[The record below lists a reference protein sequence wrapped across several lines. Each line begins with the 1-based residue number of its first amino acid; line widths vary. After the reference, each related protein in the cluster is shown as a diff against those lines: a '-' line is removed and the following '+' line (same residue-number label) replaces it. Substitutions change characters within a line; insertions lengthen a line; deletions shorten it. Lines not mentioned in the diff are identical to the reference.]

1 MKVKTIQTVFCLFQ
15 NSLPLGTTKTIKI
28 IPMKNAFTFLFLLSI
43 SFSFAQ
49 YTTPGTGVDW
59 TLDDVATA
67 SPATVTVSGSTYTLL
82 ENITVS
88 ATDILRI
95 NSDLTLEIEA
105 GVRVTVLEDGSF
117 FIDTDSVLITAVD
130 EAAPYDGFRFE
141 EGSDVNIQ
149 NTTFQYGGG
158 LQVLTETFTLN
169 NCILQ
174 NNVSGVTTGATV
186 TLSRGVPVITN
197 NVFLYNAN
205 PAISSG
211 ANQSVSAYIFNNYI
225 EGNNQTNN
233 NRPQINMGATR
244 VNDTL
249 KIIQNTI
256 VGDRNMEQAGGIAIA
271 NLVGGALRAIIQD
284 NVIIDNRYG
293 LTVVGPNS
301 YALIKN
307 NIIEDNDTQ
316 GNPNLGGSGINLNAP
331 TGGMTV
337 DVTENQIRRN
347 LWGVTIQG
355 PVNANFGDDDENL
368 GLNVFSENG
377 NGGVIYALYNNGPNT
392 ISAKHNCWVEG
403 GEGTLAE
410 AEDVIFHQVD
420 DPTLGEVIFDPIYCE
435 PLANIVEVN
444 PASVVVYPNPADNQ
458 IILQN
463 QQYFETI
470 TFYTVNGQ
478 KVFSTTLN
486 EGNNTIH
493 FDLPSGIYF
502 VALEGGNNQTVKKVV
517 VR

>member
-1 MKVKTIQTVFCLFQ
+1 MK
-15 NSLPLGTTKTIKI
+15 
-28 IPMKNAFTFLFLLSI
+28 FLSTLTLI
-43 SFSFAQ
+43 LSFSIALAQ

-59 TLDDVATA
+59 TLDDVAA
-67 SPATVTVSGSTYTLL
+67 SSPATVSVNGTVYTLSANL
-82 ENITVS
+82 TVA

-95 NSDLTLEIEA
+95 NSDITLEIAA
-105 GVRVTVLEDGSF
+105 GVRVTVLGQGSF
-117 FIDTDSVLITAVD
+117 FIDADQVLVTAVNQ
-130 EAAPYDGFRFE
+130 ASPYDGFRFE
-141 EGSDVNIQ
+141 EFALVDIQ
-149 NTTFQYGGG
+149 NTTFQFGGG

-174 NNVSGVTTGATV
+174 NNVSGVATGATV
-186 TLSRGVPVITN
+186 TLSRGVPIITN

-225 EGNNQTNN
+225 EGNNMTNN
-233 NRPQINMGATR
+233 NRPQINIGATR

-256 VGDRNMEQAGGIAIA
+256 VGDRDLEQAGGIAVA
-271 NLVGGALRAIIQD
+271 NLVGGALRVIIEG

-293 LTVVGPNS
+293 ITVVGSNS
-301 YALIKN
+301 YALIKD

-316 GNPNLGGSGINLNAP
+316 NNPNLGGSGINLNAP

-337 DVTENQIRRN
+337 DVTGNQIRRN

-355 PVNANFGDDDENL
+355 AVNANFGDDDDNP

-377 NGGVIYALYNNGPNT
+377 NNGEIFALYNNGPNT

-420 DPTLGEVIFDPIYCE
+420 DPTLGEVIFDPIFCE
-435 PLANIVEVN
+435 NLSIVEIN
-444 PASVVVYPNPADNQ
+444 PDAVVVYPNPAENQ
-458 IILQN
+458 VILKN
-463 QQYFETI
+463 QQHFETI
-470 TFYTVNGQ
+470 TFFNVSGQ
-478 KVFSTTLN
+478 KVLTTSLM
-486 EGNNTIH
+486 EGNNTIK
-493 FDLPSGIYF
+493 FDLPAGVYF
-502 VALEGGNNQTVKKVV
+502 VALEGRGNQTVKKIV

>member
-1 MKVKTIQTVFCLFQ
+1 MKFFTTL
-15 NSLPLGTTKTIKI
+15 SL
-28 IPMKNAFTFLFLLSI
+28 LLS
-43 SFSFAQ
+43 FSIAIAQ

-59 TLDDVATA
+59 TLDDVAAA
-67 SPATVTVSGSTYTLL
+67 SPATVTINGNVYTLTANL
-82 ENITVS
+82 TVA

-95 NSDLTLEIEA
+95 NSDLTLQIAA
-105 GVRVTVLEDGSF
+105 GVRVTVLGQGSF
-117 FIDTDSVLITAVD
+117 FIEADQVLVTAVN
-130 EAAPYDGFRFE
+130 EASPYDGFRFE

-149 NTTFQYGGG
+149 NTTFQFGGG

-174 NNVSGVTTGATV
+174 NNVSGVATGATV
-186 TLSRGVPVITN
+186 TLSRGIPVITN

-211 ANQSVSAYIFNNYI
+211 ANQSVSAFIFNNYI

-256 VGDRNMEQAGGIAIA
+256 VGDRDMEQAGGIAVA
-271 NLVGGALRAIIQD
+271 NLTGGTLRAIIQD

-293 LTVVGPNS
+293 ITVVGPNS

-307 NIIEDNDTQ
+307 NLIEDNDTQ

-331 TGGMTV
+331 TGGMTA
-337 DVTENQIRRN
+337 DVIENQIRRN

-355 PVNANFGDDDENL
+355 PVNANFGDDEDNP

-403 GEGTLAE
+403 GEGTLSE

-435 PLANIVEVN
+435 DLAGIAEVN
-444 PASVVVYPNPADNQ
+444 PAMVVVYPNPAENQ

-470 TFYTVNGQ
+470 TFYTVSGQ
-478 KVFSTTLN
+478 KVFSSTLN

-493 FDLPSGIYF
+493 FDLPAGIYF

>member
-1 MKVKTIQTVFCLFQ
+1 MKFFTTLSLLFCF
-15 NSLPLGTTKTIKI
+15 
-28 IPMKNAFTFLFLLSI
+28 SI
-43 SFSFAQ
+43 ALAQ

-59 TLDDVATA
+59 TLDDVAAA

-105 GVRVTVLEDGSF
+105 GVRITVLDQGSF
-117 FIDTDSVLITAVD
+117 FIDADDVLITAVD
-130 EAAPYDGFRFE
+130 EASPYDGFRFE
-141 EGSDVNIQ
+141 EGSDINIQ
-149 NTTFQYGGG
+149 NTTIQFGGG
-158 LQVLTETFTLN
+158 LQVLTETFILN

-186 TLSRGVPVITN
+186 TLSRGIPVITDN
-197 NVFLYNAN
+197 QFLFNAN

-211 ANQSVSAYIFNNYI
+211 ANQNVSAIISGNYI

-249 KIIQNTI
+249 KILNNTI
-256 VGDRNMEQAGGIAIA
+256 VGEVNLDQAGGIAVA
-271 NLVGGALRAIIQD
+271 NLVGGTLRAIIEG
-284 NVIIDNRYG
+284 NTVVNNRYG
-293 LTVVGPNS
+293 IAIVGPNS

-307 NIIEDNDTQ
+307 NILEDNDTQ

-337 DVTENQIRRN
+337 DVTGNQIRRN
-347 LWGVTIQG
+347 LWGITIQG
-355 PVNANFGDDDENL
+355 EVNANLGDDLDNP

-377 NGGVIYALYNNGPNT
+377 NGGVTYALYNNGPNT
-392 ISAKHNCWVEG
+392 ISAKHNCWVED

-435 PLANIVEVN
+435 PLANVDEVN
-444 PASVVVYPNPADNQ
+444 PDSVVFYPNPA
-458 IILQN
+458 QN
-463 QQYFETI
+463 QFTFQNENNFETV
-470 TFYTVNGQ
+470 TFYNVNGQ
-478 KVFSTTLN
+478 KVFTQNVT
-486 EGNNTIH
+486 EGTNIIN
-493 FDLPSGIYF
+493 FNLKAGIYF
-502 VALEGGNNQTVKKVV
+502 IAFDGERNQIVKKIVV
-517 VR
+517 K

>member
-1 MKVKTIQTVFCLFQ
+1 MKFFTTLSLLFCF
-15 NSLPLGTTKTIKI
+15 
-28 IPMKNAFTFLFLLSI
+28 SI
-43 SFSFAQ
+43 ALAQ

-59 TLDDVATA
+59 TLDDVVAA
-67 SPATVTVSGSTYTLL
+67 SPATVTVSGTTYTLL

-105 GVRVTVLEDGSF
+105 GVRITVLDQGSF
-117 FIDTDSVLITAVD
+117 FIDADDVLITAVD
-130 EAAPYDGFRFE
+130 ETAPYDGFRFE
-141 EGSDVNIQ
+141 EGSDINIQ
-149 NTTFQYGGG
+149 NATIQFGGG
-158 LQVLTETFTLN
+158 LQVLTETFILN

-186 TLSRGVPVITN
+186 TLSRGIPVITN
-197 NVFLYNAN
+197 NQFLFNAN

-211 ANQSVSAYIFNNYI
+211 ANQNVSAIISDNYI

-249 KIIQNTI
+249 KILNNTI
-256 VGDRNMEQAGGIAIA
+256 VGEVNLDQAGGIAVA
-271 NLVGGALRAIIQD
+271 NLVGGALRAIIEG
-284 NVIIDNRYG
+284 NTVVNNRYG
-293 LTVVGPNS
+293 ITIVGPNS

-307 NIIEDNDTQ
+307 NIFEDNNIQ

-337 DVTENQIRRN
+337 DVTGNQIRRN
-347 LWGVTIQG
+347 LWGITIQG
-355 PVNANFGDDDENL
+355 EVNANLGDDLDNP

-377 NGGVIYALYNNGPNT
+377 NGGVTYALYNNGPNT
-392 ISAKHNCWVEG
+392 ISAKHNCWVED

-435 PLANIVEVN
+435 PLANVDEVN
-444 PASVVVYPNPADNQ
+444 PDSVVFYPNPA
-458 IILQN
+458 QN
-463 QQYFETI
+463 QFTFQNENNFETV
-470 TFYTVNGQ
+470 TFYNVNGQ
-478 KVFSTTLN
+478 KVFTQNVTEGTNIINFNLN
-486 EGNNTIH
+486 A
-493 FDLPSGIYF
+493 GIYF
-502 VALEGGNNQTVKKVV
+502 IAFDGERNQIVKKIVV
-517 VR
+517 K

>member
-1 MKVKTIQTVFCLFQ
+1 MK
-15 NSLPLGTTKTIKI
+15 
-28 IPMKNAFTFLFLLSI
+28 FLSTLTLI
-43 SFSFAQ
+43 LSFSIALAQ

-67 SPATVTVSGSTYTLL
+67 SPATVSVNGTVYTLSANL
-82 ENITVS
+82 TVA

-95 NSDLTLEIEA
+95 NSDITLEIAA
-105 GVRVTVLEDGSF
+105 GVRVTVLGQGSF
-117 FIDTDSVLITAVD
+117 FIDADQVLVTAVNQ
-130 EAAPYDGFRFE
+130 ASPYDGFRFE
-141 EGSDVNIQ
+141 EFADVDIQ
-149 NTTFQYGGG
+149 NTTFQFGGG

-174 NNVSGVTTGATV
+174 NNVSGVATGATV

-225 EGNNQTNN
+225 EGNNLTNN
-233 NRPQINMGATR
+233 NRPQINIGATR

-256 VGDRNMEQAGGIAIA
+256 VGDRDLDQAGGIAVA
-271 NLVGGALRAIIQD
+271 NLVGGALRVIIEG

-293 LTVVGPNS
+293 ITVVGPNS
-301 YALIKN
+301 YALIKD

-316 GNPNLGGSGINLNAP
+316 GSPNLGGSGINLNAP
-331 TGGMTV
+331 TGGMTA
-337 DVTENQIRRN
+337 DITGNQIRRN

-355 PVNANFGDDDENL
+355 PVAANFGDDDDNP

-377 NGGVIYALYNNGPNT
+377 NNGEIFALYNNGPNT

-403 GEGTLAE
+403 VEGTLAE

-420 DPTLGEVIFDPIYCE
+420 DPTLGEVIFDPIFCE
-435 PLANIVEVN
+435 NLSIVEVN
-444 PASVVVYPNPADNQ
+444 PDAVVVYPNPAKNQ
-458 IILQN
+458 VILQN
-463 QQYFETI
+463 QQHFETI
-470 TFYTVNGQ
+470 TFYNVSGQ
-478 KVFSTTLN
+478 KVLTTSLM
-486 EGNNTIH
+486 EGNNTIR
-493 FDLPSGIYF
+493 FDLPAGVYF
-502 VALEGGNNQTVKKVV
+502 VALEGGGNQTVKKIV